1 MHPAELIA
9 FASFGAAILIVAWLP
24 LWLERLPLTLPM
36 PAVGAGW
43 IAFLFKIRPR
53 VGVRTTIDRVRAA
66 PRASA
71 AFLVFGLFGGA
82 IASGVLGG
90 IGWREVGFT
99 LLALLVVRP
108 AAARLG
114 FAGSVHPMPVR
125 LAVGYFGIRGLGS
138 LYYTSR
144 AMGTDPHHD
153 QYGLWSVTALTVL
166 FSIVL
171 YGVAARP
178 ALRLLDRA
186 MGRDKPAR
194 R

>member
-36 PAVGAGW
+36 LAVGAGW
-43 IAFLFKIRPR
+43 IAFL
-53 VGVRTTIDRVRAA
+53 
-66 PRASA
+66 
-71 AFLVFGLFGGA
+71 
-82 IASGVLGG
+82 
-90 IGWREVGFT
+90 
-99 LLALLVVRP
+99 LLVVRP

-153 QYGLWSVTALTVL
+153 QYGLWPVTALTVL

-178 ALRLLDRA
+178 ALRLLDRRWGGTSRQDVERGCNVDA
-186 MGRDKPAR
+186 SRAQFTQSLTYPCSRCAR
-194 R
+194 SASTNTVSTTATY